1 MYPIFIET
9 YSRYL
14 DYYLLTLK
22 VVITLTKRAKLID
35 VRAIL
40 NTRVEVSVIILNTT
54 TCFKIPITYSLGI
67 ALRIII
73 SNKSRF
79 IRFIDNIPIIIR
91 NLVV

>member
-1 MYPIFIET
+1 MYSIFIKT

-14 DYYLLTLK
+14 NYYLLTPK
-22 VVITLTKRAKLID
+22 VVITLTRRAKLID

-40 NTRVEVSVIILNTT
+40 NTRVEVSIITLNTT
-54 TCFKIPITYSLGI
+54 IYFKILITYSLGI

-79 IRFIDNIPIIIR
+79 IRFINNMLIIIK